1 VGGLG
6 KLAFY
11 IEKKGDDS
19 DLLPEAHT
27 CFNHLVIP
35 QYSSKERLK
44 EKLTLAISNSEGF
57 GII

>member
-6 KLAFY
+6 KLVFY
-11 IEKKGDDS
+11 LERKEGDS

-27 CFNHLVIP
+27 CFNHLVVP
-35 QYSSKERLK
+35 EYASK
-44 EKLTLAISNSEGF
+44 EKLREKLLLAMENSEGF